1 MWEVLVIY
9 FSATGNSK
17 YVAKQLAEDEER
29 LIFIP
34 DAVDQG
40 TFVFTVE
47 SNEKLGIISPT
58 YNWTLPSIVEDF
70 LKKMELRYTDR
81 PYMYYVGTFG
91 TTTGAAATMA
101 DRILKAKGLAF
112 DAMFDVKMPDTW
124 TPVFD
129 LSEEERVSDMNQEAD
144 LQIKQLRANVR
155 RKVKGKH
162 MHLTTPYFTGVIG
175 KAIYDKYTRNTD
187 HFTVE
192 SSCIGCGLC
201 AGKCPVHAIE
211 IVNKHPVWV
220 KEKCTMCLGC
230 LHRCPVFAIQYG
242 KNTKKHGQYINP
254 NVKV

>member
-1 MWEVLVIY
+1 MIIY

-17 YVAKQLAEDEER
+17 YIAEQLAEDGER

-40 TFVFTVE
+40 NYVFTVE
-47 SNEKLGIISPT
+47 PDERVGIISPT
-58 YNWTLPSIVEDF
+58 CCWTLPDIVEDF
-70 LKKMELRYTDR
+70 LKKLKLKYADR
-81 PYMYYVGTFG
+81 PYVYYVGTFG

-101 DRILKAKGLAF
+101 DHILKANGLAF

-129 LSEEERVSDMNQEAD
+129 LSDKERVSRVNREAD
-144 LQIKQLRANVR
+144 VQIERLKEDVR
-155 RKVKGKH
+155 RKTKGKH

-175 KAIYDKYTRNTD
+175 KTIYDEYTRNTN

-201 AGKCPVHAIE
+201 ARKCPVHAIE
-211 IVNKHPVWV
+211 IVNKHPVWI

-230 LHRCPVFAIQYG
+230 LHRCPAFAIKYG
-242 KNTKKHGQYINP
+242 KNTEKHGQYTNP
-254 NVKV
+254 NVTV